1 MAYSLILY
9 EGADQR
15 MSRMRVFQCPGCH
28 EYISTDAKFCRF
40 CSTLVDAEKATQA
53 AEAKK
58 DENKQYRRK
67 QFLKHM
73 KIGGTLLAIGAAV
86 LTFIYIQTGVFPLGE
101 SSIDLPL
108 WGLTLS
114 GAGDFLYGLA
124 GLVGRFWE

>member
-1 MAYSLILY
+1 LSLSL
-9 EGADQR
+9 GADQR
-15 MSRMRVFQCPGCH
+15 MGRMKVFQCPGCQ
-28 EYISTDAKFCRF
+28 EYISADAKFCRF
-40 CSTLVDAEKATQA
+40 CSTLVDAEKAEEA
-53 AEAKK
+53 ADKQK

-73 KIGGTLLAIGAAV
+73 KIGGSLLVVGAAI
-86 LTFIYIQTGVFPLGE
+86 LTFIYIQTGVFPLNE